1 MKSEEKKMSL
11 GARLGAR
18 GRYKYMWWGYGI
30 LLPGLA
36 LLTTFTLVPFFMS
49 FVRSFTNYDSYND
62 IMGVETVFVGFQN
75 YTRIFKEERFVK
87 SLGNVVFM
95 ASVYAVS
102 MFVLSFTVANCYTK
116 LSPGLTNVIKTIS
129 YIPHLMSGIVLSIVF
144 TMLFSGDGLFES
156 ISLSLGLGRIGF
168 SVTKPLYYLVIWIP
182 LLWGGM
188 GSNSI
193 VMYAGL
199 LNIPKD
205 YYEAASIDGANAL
218 DKMLWIT
225 IPCMKNYFVLIII
238 NLITGGLQM
247 FELPYMMTGGGPM
260 NQTITPV
267 LFLFY
272 EYQSPTL
279 SYGVCLAA
287 AILIMIPIALIN
299 GIVFKLIRSEK
310 SVDD

>member
-11 GARLGAR
+11 AARLGAR
-18 GRYKYMWWGYGI
+18 GKYKYMWWGYGI
-30 LLPGLA
+30 LFPGLA

-49 FVRSFTNYDSYND
+49 FVRSFTNYDSYNK
-62 IMGVETVFVGFQN
+62 ITGIETVFVGLQN
-75 YTRIFKEERFVK
+75 YARILKEERFIQ
-87 SLGNVVFM
+87 SLKNVVFL
-95 ASVYAVS
+95 ASVYAIA
-102 MFVLSFTVANCYTK
+102 MFLFGFIIANCYTK
-116 LSPGLTNVIKTIS
+116 LSSTMTNITKTVS

-156 ISLSLGLGRIGF
+156 ISMTLGLGRIGF

-182 LLWGGM
+182 LLWGGI
-188 GSNSI
+188 GNNSI

-199 LNIPKD
+199 LSIPKD
-205 YYEAASIDGANAL
+205 YYEAASIDGANAWN
-218 DKMLWIT
+218 KMLHIT
-225 IPCMKNYFVLIII
+225 IPNMKNYFVLIII

-260 NQTITPV
+260 NKTLTPV

-299 GIVFKLIRSEK
+299 GVVFKLIRSEK